1 MEVIGVENKT
11 IRKQLEKEYGKGCMF
26 EKAHCEEQIEKLRTI
41 KTFKKYLQEK
51 RYRTNQIK
59 RLRKQM
65 TLHHFIHRSEGG
77 KTTLENGGVVSELA
91 HAYMHSLPRQ
101 HEEII
106 NNMLREYKINIA
118 TLNGN
123 GKIEKPQKIEID
135 MSDCIEIE
143 VFDYD
148 AKEKRKPKTR
158 AKLKAEMEN
167 TRQEYVDR

>member
-1 MEVIGVENKT
+1 MENKT
-11 IRKQLEKEYGKGCMF
+11 IRKQLEKDYGKGCMF
-26 EKAHCEEQIEKLRTI
+26 TKAHCEEQIEKLRTI

-65 TLHHFIHRSEGG
+65 TLHHLIHRSEGG
-77 KTTLENGGVVSELA
+77 KTTLENGAVVSELA

-106 NNMLREYKINIA
+106 NNMLREYKLNIA
-118 TLNGN
+118 IFYGTGE
-123 GKIEKPQKIEID
+123 IEKHQEVKID
-135 MSDCIEIE
+135 MSDYIEIE

-148 AKEKRKPKTR
+148 AKEKRIPKTR
-158 AKLKAEMEN
+158 AKLKAEMED

>member
-1 MEVIGVENKT
+1 MENKT
-11 IRKQLEKEYGKGCMF
+11 IRKQLEKDYGKGCMF
-26 EKAHCEEQIEKLRTI
+26 TKAHCEEQIEKLKTI

-65 TLHHFIHRSEGG
+65 TLHHLIHRSEGG
-77 KTTLENGGVVSELA
+77 KTTLENGAVVSELA

-106 NNMLREYKINIA
+106 NNMLREYKLNIA
-118 TLNGN
+118 IFYGTGE
-123 GKIEKPQKIEID
+123 IEKHQEVKID
-135 MSDCIEIE
+135 MSDYIEIE

-148 AKEKRKPKTR
+148 AKEKRIPKTR
-158 AKLKAEMEN
+158 AKLKVETEKL
-167 TRQEYVDR
+167 RQEYVDR

>member
-1 MEVIGVENKT
+1 MENKT
-11 IRKQLEKEYGKGCMF
+11 IRKQLEKDYGKGCMF
-26 EKAHCEEQIEKLRTI
+26 TKAHCEEQIEKLKTI

-65 TLHHFIHRSEGG
+65 TLHHLIHRSEGG
-77 KTTLENGGVVSELA
+77 KTTLENGAVVSELA

-106 NNMLREYKINIA
+106 NNMIRKYKIDIA
-118 TLNGN
+118 TLKGT
-123 GKIEKPQKIEID
+123 GEIEKPQRIEID

-148 AKEKRKPKTR
+148 AKEKRKPKSR
-158 AKLKAEMEN
+158 AKIKDEMEN
-167 TRQEYVDR
+167 TRQKYVDR

>member
-1 MEVIGVENKT
+1 MENKT
-11 IRKQLEKEYGKGCMF
+11 IRKQLEKDYGKGCMF
-26 EKAHCEEQIEKLRTI
+26 TKAHCEEQIEKLKTI

-65 TLHHFIHRSEGG
+65 TLHHLTHRSEGG
-77 KTTLENGGVVSELA
+77 KTTLENGAVVSELA

-106 NNMLREYKINIA
+106 NNMLREYKLNIA
-118 TLNGN
+118 IFYGTGE
-123 GKIEKPQKIEID
+123 IEKNQEVKID
-135 MSDCIEIE
+135 MSDYIEIE

-148 AKEKRKPKTR
+148 AKEKRIPKTR
-158 AKLKAEMEN
+158 AKLKAEMED